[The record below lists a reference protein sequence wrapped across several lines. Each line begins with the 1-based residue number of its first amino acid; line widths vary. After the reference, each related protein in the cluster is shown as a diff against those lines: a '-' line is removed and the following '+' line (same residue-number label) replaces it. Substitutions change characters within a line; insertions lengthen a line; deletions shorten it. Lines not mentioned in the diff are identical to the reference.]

1 MSRLFTYV
9 ILCISLTNNILFSQ
23 ENTLFQQF
31 NVQYDY
37 LAFGNTLNSGENN
50 IDRDI
55 CDVLSES
62 QADLLMP
69 PNTTIVAAYLYC
81 TGHHTADFEVALN
94 NNSISADNTYLVEYN
109 DPTYSLL
116 TYFSCYT
123 DVTGF
128 ITTTGNATYNF
139 SGLDISETLA
149 NNLGY
154 CGNRTNFA
162 GWCIYVVY
170 EDSQLPLNQVNLFQ
184 GLEIINRNVQEKTI
198 LLDNVNVLDNDGAKI
213 GFLA

>member
-9 ILCISLTNNILFSQ
+9 IFCIILTNNILFSQ
-23 ENTLFQQF
+23 EITLFQQF
-31 NVQYDY
+31 NGQYDY

-50 IDRDI
+50 IDRDF

-69 PNTTIVAAYLYC
+69 PNTTIVAAYLYWA
-81 TGHHTADFEVALN
+81 GSGNGDFEVALN
-94 NNSISADNTYLVEYN
+94 NNPISADNTYLVEYN
-109 DPTYSLL
+109 DPTYGLL

-123 DVTGF
+123 DVTDF

-149 NNLGY
+149 NNL
-154 CGNRTNFA
+154 
-162 GWCIYVVY
+162 
-170 EDSQLPLNQVNLFQ
+170 
-184 GLEIINRNVQEKTI
+184 EIGRAHV
-198 LLDNVNVLDNDGAKI
+198 
-213 GFLA
+213 